1 MKVIIA
7 GSRDITDMALV
18 EHAIRESRFRISEVV
33 CGMARGVDALGKE
46 WAEDRNI
53 PVMPFHADWSVHG
66 KAAGYKRN
74 SAMAE
79 YADALIAVWDGRS
92 KGTRNMIY
100 LARKHKLRVYVLNL
114 ERERKRN
121 PPRNGSRPR
130 GPSIFDDLEA
140 A

>member
-7 GSRDITDMALV
+7 GSRDIEDMLLV
-18 EHAIRESRFRISEVV
+18 EQAVRESRFRISEVV
-33 CGMARGVDALGKE
+33 CGMARGVDTLGKE
-46 WAEDRNI
+46 WAEARNI
-53 PVMPFHADWSVHG
+53 DVAPFYADWNMYG

-92 KGTRNMIY
+92 RGTRNMIM
-100 LARKHKLRVYVLNL
+100 LARKNNLRVYVLNL
-114 ERERKRN
+114 ARKRKRN

-130 GPSIFDDLEA
+130 GPSIFDKEA

>member
-7 GSRDITDMALV
+7 GSRDIEDMLLV
-18 EHAIRESRFRISEVV
+18 EQAIRESRFRISEVV
-33 CGMARGVDALGKE
+33 CGMARGVDTLGKE
-46 WAEDRNI
+46 WAEARNI
-53 PVMPFHADWSVHG
+53 DVAPFYADWNTYG

-92 KGTRNMIY
+92 RGTRNMIM
-100 LARKHKLRVYVLNL
+100 LARKNNLRVYVLNL
-114 ERERKRN
+114 ARKRKRN

-130 GPSIFDDLEA
+130 GPSIFDKEA

>member
-7 GSRDITDMALV
+7 GSRDIKDMALV
-18 EHAIRESRFRISEVV
+18 EQAIRESRFRISEVV
-33 CGMARGVDALGKE
+33 CGMARGVDTVGLE
-46 WAEDRNI
+46 WADDHNI
-53 PVMPFHADWSVHG
+53 PVARFYADWNVHG

-74 SAMAE
+74 AAMAE

-92 KGTRNMIY
+92 KGTRNMIH
-100 LARKHKLRVYVLNL
+100 LARKRKLRVYVLNL

-130 GPSIFDDLEA
+130 TPSIFDKEA